1 MLQLM
6 FITNEK
12 SVALEAEAAGVDR
25 IFIDLEVKGKYERQ
39 GHLDTYISN
48 HKMED
53 IKHMKS
59 ALKKSEVLVRVNPF
73 YEGTQREVDE
83 CIAQGADII
92 MLPMFKTAYEVEEF
106 VKCIKGRAKVNLLL
120 ETSQAFV
127 RINQILDIDGIDE
140 IHIGL
145 NDLHL
150 SLGLDF
156 MFEVLSEGLIEY
168 LSTLIKKKGIKFGF
182 GGIAK
187 IGQGDVPSELIIGEH
202 YRLGS
207 EMVILSRAFRN
218 DLNTEL
224 QDIGK
229 EVKKIRE
236 VEKQV
241 KEWSSHELSLN
252 AIAVQRKVRE
262 VAVRKS
268 K

>member
-150 SLGLDF
+150 SLGL
-156 MFEVLSEGLIEY
+156 
-168 LSTLIKKKGIKFGF
+168 
-182 GGIAK
+182 
-187 IGQGDVPSELIIGEH
+187 
-202 YRLGS
+202 
-207 EMVILSRAFRN
+207 ILC
-218 DLNTEL
+218 L
-224 QDIGK
+224 K
-229 EVKKIRE
+229 YY
-236 VEKQV
+236 
-241 KEWSSHELSLN
+241 
-252 AIAVQRKVRE
+252 RKV
-262 VAVRKS
+262 
-268 K
+268 